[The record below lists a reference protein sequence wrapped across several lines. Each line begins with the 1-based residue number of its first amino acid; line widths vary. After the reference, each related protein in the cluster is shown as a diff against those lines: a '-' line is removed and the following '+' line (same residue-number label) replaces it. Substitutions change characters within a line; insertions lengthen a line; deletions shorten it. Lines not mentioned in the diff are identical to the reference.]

1 MSESKRD
8 GARKRATLDL
18 SGFAP
23 TPAKPAAA
31 DVAAAIGR
39 EAGFTSRAVSGS
51 TPTPTPTPTPAPRRD
66 ARMTI
71 VLPAGLHDWLRE
83 QAFHRGT
90 SMRGVIMAA
99 LKEAG
104 APVDDDDL
112 HDRRQTRD

>member
-39 EAGFTSRAVSGS
+39 EAGFTSRAASVS

>member
-51 TPTPTPTPTPAPRRD
+51 TPTPAPRRD

-104 APVDDDDL
+104 APVDDEDL